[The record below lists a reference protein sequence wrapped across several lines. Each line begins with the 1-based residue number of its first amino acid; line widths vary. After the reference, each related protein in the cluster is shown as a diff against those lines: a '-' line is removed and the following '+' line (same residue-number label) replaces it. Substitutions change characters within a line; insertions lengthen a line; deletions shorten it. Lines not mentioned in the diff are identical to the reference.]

1 MAERTNYEF
10 DAEIVKANESGTT
23 AFVRFPYDAKACF
36 GQKNLAKIQC
46 TFDGQPYRGVVA
58 DMGAGPVIALL
69 QTIRAKIGKKPG
81 DTVRVVVWKDDEP
94 RIYTPPEDL
103 AAALEANA
111 AAKACFAGLAPSH
124 QKAYVVW
131 VEESKKAETRAAR
144 VEKAV
149 AMLAEGKKLK

>member
-1 MAERTNYEF
+1 MADRVVYEY
-10 DAEIVKANESGTT
+10 DAEIVKSNESGTT
-23 AFVRFPYDAKACF
+23 AFVRFPYDAKECF

-46 TFDGQPYRGVVA
+46 TFDGEPYRGVVA
-58 DMGAGPVIALL
+58 DMGGGPVIALL

-81 DTVRVVVWKDDEP
+81 DSVRVAVWKDDEP
-94 RIYTPPEDL
+94 RVYALPEDL

-111 AAKACFAGLAPSH
+111 AAKATFEALAPSH
-124 QKAYVVW
+124 RKAYVVW